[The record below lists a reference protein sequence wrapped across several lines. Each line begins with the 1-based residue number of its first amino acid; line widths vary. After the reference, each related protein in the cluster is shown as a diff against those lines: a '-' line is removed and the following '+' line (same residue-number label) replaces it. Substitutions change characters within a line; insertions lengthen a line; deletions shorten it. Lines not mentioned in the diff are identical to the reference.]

1 MMEIKDLILK
11 NSEFTNEEKITILD
25 YIEELEDRDK
35 KLTALELGGVDNWEW
50 YSESLQDYYFEDEDE
65 EE

>member
-1 MMEIKDLILK
+1 MMKIKNLIINNK
-11 NSEFTNEEKITILD
+11 EFTNEEKVAILD

-35 KLTALELGGVDNWEW
+35 KLTALEFGGVDNWEW

>member
-1 MMEIKDLILK
+1 MNVKDLIIK
-11 NSEFTNEEKITILD
+11 NSELTDKEKVVILD
-25 YIEELEDRDK
+25 YIEELEDRNK